1 MAVALDEK
9 GSDLEPN
16 TLTQVA
22 FQKSTVTRL
31 PAPYKANCYNSWEV
45 AGYPEIKKH
54 IPALPYSISVSSRFS
69 VHFRSII
76 LSKQNNVLQQCRRLC
91 TQSKMIQYCNCFHP
105 LYLDFPWQANLS
117 SISPCNLSTGGKY
130 KHKF

>member
-1 MAVALDEK
+1 MIFAVALDEK

-31 PAPYKANCYNSWEV
+31 PAPYKANCYDGWEV

-54 IPALPYSISVSSRFS
+54 IPALPYSISVSSLFS
-69 VHFRSII
+69 VNFLKSII
-76 LSKQNNVLQQCRRLC
+76 SSKHNEIVAAMSAPLHTIKNHPILQLF
-91 TQSKMIQYCNCFHP
+91 S
-105 LYLDFPWQANLS
+105 S
-117 SISPCNLSTGGKY
+117 SILGFSLAS
-130 KHKF
+130 

>member
-1 MAVALDEK
+1 MIFAVALDEK

-31 PAPYKANCYNSWEV
+31 PAPYKANCYDSWEV

-54 IPALPYSISVSSRFS
+54 LPVLPYSISVSS
-69 VHFRSII
+69 
-76 LSKQNNVLQQCRRLC
+76 LS
-91 TQSKMIQYCNCFHP
+91 
-105 LYLDFPWQANLS
+105 
-117 SISPCNLSTGGKY
+117 GKFFKY
-130 KHKF
+130 NHIKTK